1 MVTIKGKS
9 ISPGIAIGTIQKISK
24 ASSSVA
30 RTTVTD
36 PEAEVKRFEAALAEA
51 EAQLAALYKK
61 AQKEVGE
68 SEAAIFE
75 VHGMLLKDPDLT
87 EKVKDV
93 IRTQQVVSEFALS
106 SVKTSI
112 LERFSSMEDAYMRER
127 TADIQDIIC
136 RLMDILTGSG
146 KDQILD
152 RPMIL
157 MAEEL
162 TPSNT
167 LQIERKNL
175 LALITRFGSSNS
187 HASILARIMNIPA
200 IANVDIDDDWN
211 GKTAILDGY
220 TDTLIIEP
228 TKQVLSQMKA
238 RQKEEEN
245 DRRTLQA
252 FKGIESIT
260 SDGHKINLF
269 ANIGSTEDVGSA
281 LENDAEG
288 IGLFRSEFLF
298 LNRSTPPSEE
308 EQFQAYKTVAENMEG
323 KKVIIRTL
331 DLGADKQ
338 ANYLQLDKEE
348 NPAMGFRA
356 IRISLSRPELFK
368 TQLRAIYRSS
378 AFGNIALMF
387 PMIIS
392 VDEVKRIKEILSEV
406 KADLDKQGISYKDI
420 EIGIMVETPA
430 AVILSRELA
439 EEVDFLSIG
448 SNDLTQYAL
457 AMDRQNP
464 YLDAFYDPHHPAV
477 LKMIELVVQN
487 AHKVGCQVG
496 ICGELAAD
504 LSLTETFL
512 RMGIDELSVAPV
524 GILGLRK
531 KIRETSLNYD

>member
-1 MVTIKGKS
+1 MITIQGKS

-36 PEAEVKRFEAALAEA
+36 PEAEVKRFEAALAET

-220 TDTLIIEP
+220 TGTLIIEP

-338 ANYLQLDKEE
+338 VNYLQLDKEE

-368 TQLRAIYRSS
+368 TQLRAIYRAS
-378 AFGNIALMF
+378 AFGNISLMF